1 MIVKLSGMGWLV
13 CAVLTVEVPGS
24 FRGRD
29 RFRGQVFAG
38 RRHDCLM
45 RNDVR
50 MRMRNPGSREY
61 GRLGEGSVSECLGG
75 KRDEGWQDG
84 RGGSVSC
91 FPDKAD
97 SNAVPKKCC
106 RACGVRSENRN
117 SREPYVVSGE
127 MSRLC
132 RMRHVGRNIVT
143 GGASRS
149 IFSAANSCG
158 CAIVFTVVLILRS

>member
-84 RGGSVSC
+84 RGG
-91 FPDKAD
+91 FE
-97 SNAVPKKCC
+97 C
-106 RACGVRSENRN
+106 RSEEMLPGVR
-117 SREPYVVSGE
+117 REIRKQE
-127 MSRLC
+127 F
-132 RMRHVGRNIVT
+132 
-143 GGASRS
+143 A
-149 IFSAANSCG
+149 
-158 CAIVFTVVLILRS
+158 